1 MRVMSTEI
9 EAKKIQRAKAYYD
22 TGLDAAQKRNLDYA
36 LQMLNDAC
44 RLMPTHLP
52 YRQGLR
58 ATQRLRYENDPGKVG
73 MMAKAR
79 VQPISL
85 QIRITKSTGS
95 WLKALETCED
105 AFLLNPWD
113 VHIAMEAAECALEL
127 GAPELAEWNLASVA
141 DEAEDKV
148 SYLRL
153 KARIYEALGKW
164 SAAIRCFEIIRE
176 LVPADQDISSK
187 INSIS
192 AKAMMVKS
200 GLESGSKKPTQP
212 IGGEIGSEQPGDQV
226 RVSHDRKDPA
236 GTTNIEPGLTPEERL
251 KKQVEQSPTDIRLV
265 LQLADFYKSSN
276 RWEEADRALNSAL
289 KLSPNDLYLRLNH
302 ADTRLERMARALDQ
316 WDKHIADHPADAEAI
331 GKRAELV
338 RKRNEFQIS
347 EFQRRIA
354 LNNAD
359 AESHFQLGTALTKA
373 DRLDEAI
380 AAFQQARNSAEWKVK
395 ALTEAGQCFE
405 KVGSAKL
412 AERSYTDALKSVAA
426 EDTATFNNL
435 HYRLGCL
442 AERNGQL
449 QPAEEHF
456 NEVAAN
462 DYGYKDVA
470 KRLRDIQAR
479 M

>member
-1 MRVMSTEI
+1 MTTEI
-9 EAKKIQRAKAYYD
+9 DSKKIQRAKAYYE

-36 LQMLNDAC
+36 LQMLSDAC

-58 ATQRLRYENDPGKVG
+58 ATQRLKYENDPGKVG

-105 AFLLNPWD
+105 AFVLNPWD
-113 VHIAMEAAECALEL
+113 VHVAMEAAECALEL

-164 SAAIRCFEIIRE
+164 AAAIRCFEIIRE
-176 LVPADQDISSK
+176 LVPGDQDVSSK
-187 INSIS
+187 INSLS
-192 AKAMMVKS
+192 AKGMMARS
-200 GLESGSKKPTQP
+200 GMDAGSKQQSQP
-212 IGGEIGSEQPGDQV
+212 LGGQIGENQPGHEV
-226 RVSHDRKDPA
+226 RVVQDQKSPA
-236 GTTNIEPGLTPEERL
+236 GSANTDANLSPEDRL
-251 KKQVEQSPTDIRLV
+251 KKLVEQNPTDIRVV
-265 LQLADFYKSSN
+265 LQLADLYKSSN
-276 RWEEADRALNSAL
+276 RWDEADRTLNAAL
-289 KLSPNDLYLRLNH
+289 KVAPNDLYLRLNH
-302 ADTRLERMARALDQ
+302 ADTRLERMARALEQ
-316 WDKHIADHPADAEAI
+316 WDKHIADHPADAEATV
-331 GKRAELV
+331 KRTELV
-338 RKRNEFQIS
+338 RKRNEFEIN

-354 LNNAD
+354 ISNAD
-359 AESHFQLGTALTKA
+359 AESHFRLGTALARA

-380 AAFQQARNSAEWKVK
+380 AAFQQARNSSDWKVK

-426 EDTATFNNL
+426 DDTALPNAMVSCNRLKSTSMKWPPTIMAIKTWPNGSATFS
-435 HYRLGCL
+435 REC
-442 AERNGQL
+442 
-449 QPAEEHF
+449 
-456 NEVAAN
+456 
-462 DYGYKDVA
+462 KTT
-470 KRLRDIQAR
+470 LR
-479 M
+479 

>member
-1 MRVMSTEI
+1 MTTEI
-9 EAKKIQRAKAYYD
+9 DSKKIQRAKAYYE

-36 LQMLNDAC
+36 LQMLSDAC

-58 ATQRLRYENDPGKVG
+58 ATQRLKYENDPGKVG

-105 AFLLNPWD
+105 AFVLNPWD
-113 VHIAMEAAECALEL
+113 VHVAMEAAECALEL

-164 SAAIRCFEIIRE
+164 AAAIRCFEIIRE
-176 LVPADQDISSK
+176 LVPGDQDVTSK
-187 INSIS
+187 INSLS
-192 AKAMMVKS
+192 AKGMMARS
-200 GLESGSKKPTQP
+200 GMDSGSKQQSQP
-212 IGGEIGSEQPGDQV
+212 LGGQIGENQPGHEV
-226 RVSHDRKDPA
+226 RVVQDQKDSA
-236 GTTNIEPGLTPEERL
+236 GSANADANLSPEDRL
-251 KKQVEQSPTDIRLV
+251 KKLVEQNPTDIRVV
-265 LQLADFYKSSN
+265 LQLADLYKSSN
-276 RWEEADRALNSAL
+276 RLDEADRTLNAAL
-289 KLSPNDLYLRLNH
+289 KVAPNDLYLRLNH
-302 ADTRLERMARALDQ
+302 ADTRLERMARALEQ
-316 WDKHIADHPADAEAI
+316 WDKHIADHPADAEATV
-331 GKRAELV
+331 KRTELV
-338 RKRNEFQIS
+338 RKRNEFEIN

-354 LNNAD
+354 ISNAD
-359 AESHFQLGTALTKA
+359 AESHFRLGTALARA

-380 AAFQQARNSAEWKVK
+380 AAFQQARNSSDWKVK

-412 AERSYTDALKSVAA
+412 AERSYTDALKSVPAD
-426 EDTATFNNL
+426 DTATFNNL

-456 NEVAAN
+456 NEVAAT

-470 KRLRDIQAR
+470 KRLRDIQSR